1 MLVRNPC
8 TPSLLKECS
17 KINWIR
23 FWTFLIHI
31 SKLKKVLHIQNIEH
45 GKEIK
50 NDIEEHN
57 KRQIAFVAETLKN
70 KNGNKPVKVQLKKSC
85 LGKVF

>member
-1 MLVRNPC
+1 MA
-8 TPSLLKECS
+8 LKLYFS
-17 KINWIR
+17 IKN
-23 FWTFLIHI
+23 
-31 SKLKKVLHIQNIEH
+31 VLHVQNIEH

-57 KRQIAFVAETLKN
+57 KRQIAFVTETVKS
-70 KNGNKPVKVQLKKSC
+70 KNGNKPVNVQLKKSC